1 MMKKLIGSTITA
13 LLLMIILASS
23 VFAAHAAS
31 GPELLLKGSWDA
43 VEIARGVPPNVLV
56 SGSGSAN
63 ATQLG
68 LYTVSYQLQI
78 NVPPGFGSGFSQF
91 VAANGDTLFAA
102 VLGQSTPTGTPN
114 VITIV
119 EQHTITGGTG
129 RFEGAGGVIIVE
141 RVLNRATGVSS
152 GTISGTIELP

>member
-1 MMKKLIGSTITA
+1 MKKIFVSTITA
-13 LLLMIILASS
+13 ALLLVFLASATL
-23 VFAAHAAS
+23 AAPAI
-31 GPELLLKGSWDA
+31 EEKQLLLKGSWDA
-43 VEIARGVPPNVLV
+43 VEIAQSVPPNVLV
-56 SGSGSAN
+56 TGSGSAN

-68 LYTVSYQLQI
+68 LYTVSYQLQV

-102 VLGQSTPTGTPN
+102 VLGKSTPTEVPN

-129 RFEGAGGVIIVE
+129 RFEGASGNITVE
-141 RVLNRATGVSS
+141 RVLNRATGFSS
-152 GTISGTIELP
+152 GTMSGTIVLP

>member
-1 MMKKLIGSTITA
+1 MKKIFGSTVVA
-13 LLLMIILASS
+13 LLLIVTVAFASTVS
-23 VFAAHAAS
+23 AT
-31 GPELLLKGSWDA
+31 GQQLLLKGSWDA
-43 VEIARGVPPNVLV
+43 VETSKGVPPSVIV

-68 LYTVSYQLQI
+68 LYTVTYQIQV

-91 VAANGDTLFAA
+91 VAANGDTLSAS
-102 VLGQSTPTGTPN
+102 VLGKSTPTEIPN

-129 RFEGAGGVIIVE
+129 RFEGAGGVITVE
-141 RVLNRATGVSS
+141 RVLNRATGISS
-152 GTISGTIELP
+152 GTISGTIALP

>member
-1 MMKKLIGSTITA
+1 MKKVLGSTITA
-13 LLLMIILASS
+13 LLLIIVLAST
-23 VFAAHAAS
+23 VFAAPAAS
-31 GPELLLKGSWDA
+31 GQELLLKGSWDA

-56 SGSGSAN
+56 TGSGSAN

-68 LYTVSYQLQI
+68 LYTVSYQLQV

-91 VAANGDTLFAA
+91 AAANGDTLFAA

-129 RFEGAGGVIIVE
+129 RFEGATGSITVE
-141 RVLNRATGVSS
+141 RTLNRSTGISS
-152 GTISGTIELP
+152 GTISGTIVLP

>member
-1 MMKKLIGSTITA
+1 MKKIALSLLIAAS
-13 LLLMIILASS
+13 LLLTVTVAFASPVS
-23 VFAAHAAS
+23 AT
-31 GPELLLKGSWDA
+31 GQQLLLKGSWDA
-43 VEIARGVPPNVLV
+43 VETSTGVPPSVIV

-68 LYTVSYQLQI
+68 LYTVTYQIQV

-91 VAANGDTLFAA
+91 VAANGDTLSAS
-102 VLGQSTPTGTPN
+102 VLGKSTPTEIPN

-129 RFEGAGGVIIVE
+129 RFEGAGGVITVE
-141 RVLNRATGVSS
+141 RVLNRATGISS
-152 GTISGTIELP
+152 GTISGTIALP